1 MRIIGCMRRKPP
13 QQRPGDLDVATL
25 FTVTVDE
32 QPRIRR
38 FPAGVALDIGTH
50 DGLAILTP
58 VLGPASVVVLR
69 LITAQ
74 PGRTWHIA
82 DVAGQLGLAVRW
94 TRNALVR
101 LEGFGWLHETA
112 PADETNPAEYHVF
125 RSSPLSIKQ
134 TERLHPEVAA
144 RYARLSGLTDRG
156 QHLPA

>member
-1 MRIIGCMRRKPP
+1 MRRKPT
-13 QQRPGDLDVATL
+13 QQRPDDLDVATV

-32 QPRIRR
+32 QPRTRR
-38 FPAGVALDIGTH
+38 FPAGIAIDIGTH
-50 DGLAILTP
+50 DGLTILTP

-101 LEGFGWLHETA
+101 LEAFGWLQETA
-112 PADETNPAEYHVF
+112 PADETSPAEYHVF
-125 RSSPLSIKQ
+125 RSSPLSINQ
-134 TERLHPEVAA
+134 TQRLHPEVAA
-144 RYARLSGLTDRG
+144 RYARLSGLAGSTAPSE
-156 QHLPA
+156 HLPA